1 MDVSGLPGGS
11 RIQRFL
17 GAYRLRE
24 QDVAKKTAVTK
35 KSGKSPSG
43 AKKTKGVAKK
53 PSAKATARKPQGKTS
68 ARSSAKKTTKPAVTK
83 SASKSSPKAAGF
95 SAKMKIAPAA
105 HILDKKIKTP
115 LSKKQLQEFREL
127 LLTKRKSLLGDM
139 TGIQSTTIGRNLQE
153 SSGDLSNMP
162 THQAD
167 IGSDN
172 FEYEFT
178 LGLLESERSLLRE
191 VNEALERIE
200 DGTYGVCLGTG
211 EPIGIPRLKA
221 RPWCKYCIEFQK
233 MVEKGLVRPG
243 QSESRGES
251 SEDEENESESE
262 AETETET
269 DVEAENVEEVQEE
282 ED

>member
-1 MDVSGLPGGS
+1 M
-11 RIQRFL
+11 
-17 GAYRLRE
+17 
-24 QDVAKKTAVTK
+24 AKKTAVTK

-43 AKKTKGVAKK
+43 ARKTKSVAKK

-68 ARSSAKKTTKPAVTK
+68 AKSSAKKTTKPAVTK
-83 SASKSSPKAAGF
+83 SAPKSSPKASGF
-95 SAKMKIAPAA
+95 SAKTKIAPAV
-105 HILDKKIKTP
+105 HFLDRKIKTP

-127 LLTKRKSLLGDM
+127 LLAKRKSLMGDM

-153 SSGDLSNMP
+153 SAGDLSNMP

-178 LGLLESERSLLRE
+178 LGLLESERALLRE

-243 QSESRGES
+243 QSESHGEE
-251 SEDEENESESE
+251 SEDESDSESETESESE
-262 AETETET
+262 AEAE
-269 DVEAENVEEVQEE
+269 VEDVEEVQEE